1 MTKLFNLTKNNT
13 FILNESVVNEN
24 ERSMTQNRAME
35 ISSRLTS
42 EELREMTDWLKEITF
57 ADVDDEQLDDIAKE
71 EPWKIVK
78 VLSKMYDGGLSGWWR
93 DTQNETHLNEIDFNR
108 GNDSSQ
114 EPDPFKNVSNQISK
128 LRMTKPKGKELR
140 KERYMRIAAN
150 VGQSELEEMMHFIA
164 TALWDDAESLGK
176 DDSYEDIYKEIEGV
190 ARWEILMTID
200 NIYSYTGR
208 DGLAKW
214 KDEHKSTWNL

>member
-114 EPDPFKNVSNQISK
+114 EPDPFKNVSNQFSK

>member
-57 ADVDDEQLDDIAKE
+57 TDVDDEQLDDIAKE

-114 EPDPFKNVSNQISK
+114 EPDPFKNVSNQFSK

>member
-1 MTKLFNLTKNNT
+1 MKKLFNLNKNNT
-13 FILNESVVNEN
+13 FTLNESVVNEDGQ
-24 ERSMTQNRAME
+24 RMTQDRAKR
-35 ISSRLTS
+35 IAARLS
-42 EELREMTDWLKEITF
+42 QPELQSMTDWLKEISF
-57 ADVDDEQLDDIAKE
+57 ADVDNDQLDDIAAE
-71 EPWKIVK
+71 EPWKIVMVIAK
-78 VLSKMYDGGLSGWWR
+78 TYDGGLSAWWR
-93 DTQNETHLNEIDFNR
+93 DAEDETHVNEIDFNR
-108 GNDSSQ
+108 GNDSSP
-114 EPDPFKNVSNQISK
+114 ESDPFKDVSNQISK

-150 VGQSELEEMMHFIA
+150 VGQAELEEMMHFIA

-176 DDSYEDIYKEIEGV
+176 DDSYEDIYKETENV

-214 KDEHKSTWNL
+214 KAEHKSTWDL

>member
-1 MTKLFNLTKNNT
+1 M
-13 FILNESVVNEN
+13 NESVVNEN
-24 ERSMTQNRAME
+24 ERAMTQNRAME

-42 EELREMTDWLKEITF
+42 EELRAMTDWLKEITF
-57 ADVDDEQLDDIAKE
+57 ADVDPEQLDDIAKE
-71 EPWKIVK
+71 EPWQIVK

-93 DTQNETHLNEIDFNR
+93 DTQNETHVNEIDFNR
-108 GNDSSQ
+108 GNDSSK
-114 EPDPFKNVSNQISK
+114 EPDPFKKVSNQLSK
-128 LRMTKPKGKELR
+128 FRMTEPKGKELR

-150 VGQSELEEMMHFIA
+150 VGQAELKEMMHFIA

-208 DGLAKW
+208 DGLVKW

>member
-114 EPDPFKNVSNQISK
+114 EPDPFKKVSKQFSK